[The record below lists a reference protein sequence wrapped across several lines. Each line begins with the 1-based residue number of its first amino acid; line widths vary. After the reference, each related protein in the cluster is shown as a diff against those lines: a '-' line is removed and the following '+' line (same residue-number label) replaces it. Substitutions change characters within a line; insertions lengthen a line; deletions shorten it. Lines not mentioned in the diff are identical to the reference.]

1 MAFMELDGDD
11 PKSEACRLVLMR
23 IGYLD
28 ADEQCQARIAWMYYN
43 DGMTQADIA
52 QYLGMT
58 RARVNRILQI
68 VRENGMVQVVIH
80 SKLASCVALERQ
92 LEKTY
97 QLERCVVVPTPR
109 QEQRLLVALGGAAGQ
124 YLSGILRSKHTL
136 CLGWGRTVDAAV
148 GGLRG
153 NGLENVRIIT
163 LFGGLA
169 RDFTGNPTAIGAK
182 AAAKVNAAEC
192 WSIPA
197 PMYVESPELR
207 DMLARQ
213 EIFRSVFAKV
223 GQAEIA
229 LVGAGDLTVRST
241 NLLSGAVNESDW
253 SSLLQAGAV
262 GEVYGRFLNESGQV
276 VSHSMNNRF
285 TGPNFS
291 ALRRIRHVVLVA
303 GGRQKIPILRAAL
316 SKGYAHA
323 FISDEETAS
332 ELTCSDALSALPRA
346 QRHGQAPKTPKIP
359 EVSRA

>member
-1 MAFMELDGDD
+1 MRIGNLDGD
-11 PKSEACRLVLMR
+11 
-23 IGYLD
+23 
-28 ADEQCQARIAWMYYN
+28 EQNQARIAWMYYN

-80 SKLASCVALERQ
+80 SRLASCVALERQ
-92 LEKTY
+92 LEKIY
-97 QLERCVVVPTPR
+97 QLERCVIVPTPR
-109 QEQRLLVALGGAAGQ
+109 QEQRLFAALGGAAGQ
-124 YLSGILRSKHTL
+124 YLSGILRSKQTL
-136 CLGWGRTVDAAV
+136 CLGWGRTVEAAV
-148 GGLRG
+148 DRLRG
-153 NGLENVRIIT
+153 SGLDNVRVIT
-163 LFGGLA
+163 LFGGLT
-169 RDFTGNPTAIGAK
+169 RDFTGNPAAIAAK
-182 AAAKVNAAEC
+182 AAARVNAAEC

-213 EIFRSVFAKV
+213 EMFRSVFAKV

-229 LVGAGDLTVRST
+229 LVGAGDLTLRST
-241 NLLSGAVNESDW
+241 NLLSGAVNETDW

-276 VSHSMNNRF
+276 VSHSLNNRF

-332 ELTCSDALSALPRA
+332 ELTRGDAFATPPKAHHHA
-346 QRHGQAPKTPKIP
+346 QASKTQKIP